1 MKKSVFKRLV
11 MVNKILNPLYL
22 HKEMDK
28 NIHIMVKDKANA
40 QVLKILYQK
49 KFWITA
55 NHLSALK

>member
-1 MKKSVFKRLV
+1 

-28 NIHIMVKDKANA
+28 NIRIMVKDKTNA
-40 QVLKILYQK
+40 HVLKILYQK

-55 NHLSALK
+55 NYLSALK